1 MATDGSYFTAYNLAR
16 AAIPRV
22 VLRQK
27 WHRQR
32 HPARTRHTVGIVS
45 GDGLTSQPVEWY
57 RLARLAGS
65 EVSPLANPKLAAV
78 AVTLPDEIDLAN
90 AET

>member
-16 AAIPRV
+16 AVTPRV

-45 GDGLTSQPVEWY
+45 GDGLTSQPVAWC

-65 EVSPLANPKLAAV
+65 DVSPLANPKLAAV
-78 AVTLPDEIDLAN
+78 AVMLPDEIDLAN